1 MKKSNSIQALWVGI
15 GGFSSFLMTIVSSMI
30 LVRILT
36 KSDFGT
42 YRQVLYVY
50 NSLLVLFT
58 AGIPKAFTYFMPR
71 FNLAKQKDIVQKITR
86 TLFLLG
92 AIFSITLYF
101 SAPLIAE
108 ALNNGKLER
117 SLQIFAP
124 IPFFLLPTL
133 GIEGIYST
141 LKKTQYIAFYQ
152 ITSRLI
158 LLLSIVVPVVFFGG
172 TYIQALYGWVISS
185 FVLFIVALVF
195 KYQPFKNVK
204 KEESAISIKTI
215 FLYSTPIM
223 LASIYGVGTLSADQ
237 FFISRYFGEEVFAV
251 YANGKLQLPF
261 VGMILGAVA
270 AVLSPVYSKLAFDEG
285 NNKEISELWT
295 RSLLKSATLIYPIVL
310 FFMFYAKEIF
320 VLLYGIDYEESGN
333 YFIIFSLI
341 TFFKVIVFAP
351 LVLGLGLTKFYSRI
365 HLIEFIAIWVL
376 GYAATKIFESPYAI
390 LSLAVLITIIKI
402 LSVLWYVSK
411 RLELKFFDML
421 PVFKLLKYLI
431 HGFAILVLVR
441 FLFVVNFKIENKFL
455 LVALSFLA
463 YAIFLLGSSKW
474 LKIDYLETLRPF
486 LNKVPFLKNIF
497 KKLKMNFWV

>member
-1 MKKSNSIQALWVGI
+1 MTNKSNTIQALWVGI

-71 FNLAKQKDIVQKITR
+71 FTLAKQKDIVQKITR

-133 GIEGIYST
+133 GIEGIYTT

-172 TYIQALYGWVISS
+172 TYIQAIYGWVISS

-195 KYQPFKNVK
+195 KYQPFKKVK
-204 KEESAISIKTI
+204 KEDSEISIKTI
-215 FLYSTPIM
+215 FLYSSPIM
-223 LASIYGVGTLSADQ
+223 LASIYGAGTLSADQ

-261 VGMILGAVA
+261 VGMILGAVSL
-270 AVLSPVYSKLAFDEG
+270 VLSPIYSKLAFEG
-285 NNKEISELWT
+285 EHKKEIGELWT
-295 RSLLKSATLIYPIVL
+295 RSLLKSATLIYPLVL

-365 HLIEFIAIWVL
+365 HFIEFISIWVL
-376 GYAATKIFESPYAI
+376 GYFAIIFFESPYAI
-390 LSLAVLITIIKI
+390 LAIFVLLTIVKI
-402 LSVLWYVSK
+402 IFSLWYISK
-411 RLELKFFDML
+411 KLKLKFFDML
-421 PVFKLLKYLI
+421 PVFKLFKYAM
-431 HGFAILVLVR
+431 HGSVILVVIR
-441 FLFVVNFKIENKFL
+441 FLFVENFQIENKFL
-455 LVALSFLA
+455 LVALSFVV
-463 YAIFLLGSSKW
+463 YYIFLLGSSKW
-474 LKIDYLETLRPF
+474 LKIDYLEALRPF
-486 LNKVPFLKNIF
+486 LNKLPIIKSIF
-497 KKLKMNFWV
+497 KKLKMN